1 MLIPVGL
8 GFICKDKSDSRGAA
22 ASKPE
27 FPRYSFR
34 MSNVDS
40 RAEIEIRPAAPED
53 AEAIAEIFLES
64 AAYHA
69 ELDPERYVVP
79 AAEMI
84 STRYRERRQ
93 PPAPGDSAAITLVA
107 IWGNEVVGFIDLR
120 LEQPSDAM
128 HREMIYCH
136 ISEIAVR
143 EGQRSRGIGDSLMQ
157 AGEDW
162 GRRMGAEFA
171 SLEFHNKNV
180 RASSFYQGRMGYRPA
195 SITAIKRL

>member
-1 MLIPVGL
+1 MGN
-8 GFICKDKSDSRGAA
+8 FDSQ
-22 ASKPE
+22 P
-27 FPRYSFR
+27 
-34 MSNVDS
+34 
-40 RAEIEIRPAAPED
+40 EIEIRPAAPED
-53 AEAIAEIFLES
+53 AEGITEIFLES

-69 ELDPERYVVP
+69 ELDSERYVIP

-84 STRYRERRQ
+84 STRYRETRQ

-107 IWGNEVVGFIDLR
+107 KWGNEVVGFVDLR

-143 EGQRSRGIGDSLMQ
+143 DGQRGLGIGGSLMR
-157 AGEDW
+157 AAEDW
-162 GRRMGAEFA
+162 GRSMGAEFT
-171 SLEFHNKNV
+171 SLEFHNENV